1 MSIWISQNEY
11 IDMDNRII
19 IAHNVPSHTGDDFF
33 ESSLDV
39 LVQVGVVEESVRRLG
54 YEPIRI
60 PFTRH
65 YEDFLERM
73 RGMGSIMIFN
83 LCETVDE
90 DPRMSWQPPAFFE
103 HMGVPFT
110 GSPANAI
117 LLTTD
122 KLITK
127 RFLSASGITT
137 PRYFLYGG
145 AMPNTAVA
153 MDFPL
158 IAKPRFEDA
167 SIGIDQE
174 SVFANDAD
182 MKARLPGLFARFGQ
196 MIVEEY
202 IDGDE
207 FNISIFGHPSPRA
220 IPVARID
227 FQDYPE
233 HLFRIVGY
241 RAKWDETSFEFHNS
255 SRTFP
260 ENLDTHLVENL
271 QKISLHCFRLFG
283 LRDYGRIDVRVDTA
297 GRIHVLEVN
306 ANPCLS
312 PDAGF
317 PAAVTES
324 GIGYETMVKSFIGF
338 MECRRPRLF
347 YRKKHVSGGN
357 SMDVDGDEYA
367 RSLMTCM

>member
-1 MSIWISQNEY
+1 
-11 IDMDNRII
+11 MDNRII
-19 IAHNVPSHTGDDFF
+19 VAHNVPSHTGDDFY
-33 ESSLDV
+33 ESSQDV
-39 LVQVGVVEESVRRLG
+39 LVQVGAVEESIGRLG

-60 PFTRH
+60 PFTRQ
-65 YEDFLERM
+65 YADFINRV
-73 RGMGSIMIFN
+73 RGMDSMLIFN

-90 DPRMSWQPPAFFE
+90 DPRMSWQPPALFE
-103 HMGVPFT
+103 HIGASFT

-137 PRYFLYGG
+137 PRYFLYAGVFPQVS
-145 AMPNTAVA
+145 ANLK
-153 MDFPL
+153 FPL

-174 SVFANDAD
+174 SVFTSEAD
-182 MKARLPGLFARFGQ
+182 MMCRLPELFARFGQ

-207 FNISIFGHPSPRA
+207 FNVSIFGHPALRVFP
-220 IPVARID
+220 IARIE

-233 HLFRIVGY
+233 TLFRIVGY
-241 RAKWDETSFEFHNS
+241 RAKWDEASFEFLNS
-255 SRTFP
+255 SRIFP
-260 ENLDTHLVENL
+260 GNLDTRLVE
-271 QKISLHCFRLFG
+271 SLGQTSLYCFRLFG
-283 LRDYGRIDVRVDTA
+283 LRDYGRIDIRVDKT
-297 GRIHVLEVN
+297 GRVYVLEVN

-317 PAAVTES
+317 PATITQS
-324 GIGYETMVKSFIGF
+324 GMSYDDMVKSFIGF
-338 MECRRPRLF
+338 MKCRRSRQLC
-347 YRKKHVSGGN
+347 KKYDESRTYSSGSG
-357 SMDVDGDEYA
+357 DDEYTK
-367 RSLMTCM
+367 SLMTCM

>member
-1 MSIWISQNEY
+1 
-11 IDMDNRII
+11 MDSKIVV
-19 IAHNVPSHTGDDFF
+19 AHNVPSHMGDDFF
-33 ESSLDV
+33 ESSRDV
-39 LVQVGVVEESVRRLG
+39 LVQVEAVEESIRRLG
-54 YEPIRI
+54 YKPVRI

-65 YEDFLERM
+65 YVDFIGRV
-73 RGMGSIMIFN
+73 RDIGPIMIFN

-90 DPRMSWQPPAFFE
+90 DPRMSWQPPALFE
-103 HMGVPFT
+103 LMGVLFT
-110 GSPANAI
+110 GSSANTI

-127 RFLSASGITT
+127 RFLSASGVTT
-137 PRYFLYGG
+137 PRYFLYAG
-145 AMPNTAVA
+145 AMSNTAKT
-153 MDFPL
+153 MGFPL

-174 SVFANDAD
+174 SVFVSETD
-182 MKARLPGLFARFGQ
+182 MNARLPELFARFGQ

-207 FNISIFGHPSPRA
+207 FNISIFGHPAPRA
-220 IPVARID
+220 LPVARIE

-233 HLFRIVGY
+233 NLFHIVGY

-260 ENLDTHLVENL
+260 GNLDTHHIEGLEQV
-271 QKISLHCFRLFG
+271 SLYCFRLFG
-283 LRDYGRIDVRVDTA
+283 LRDYGRIDVRVDAA
-297 GRIHVLEVN
+297 GRINVLEVN

-317 PAAVTES
+317 PAAVRENGMS
-324 GIGYETMVKSFIGF
+324 YDDMIQAFIGF
-338 MECRRPRLF
+338 TECRRSRLF
-347 YRKKHVSGGN
+347 SRKCNGPGEYVLDSDN
-357 SMDVDGDEYA
+357 DEYTK
-367 RSLMTCM
+367 SFMTYM

>member
-1 MSIWISQNEY
+1 
-11 IDMDNRII
+11 MDSRII
-19 IAHNVPSHTGDDFF
+19 VAHNVPGHIGDDFY
-33 ESSLDV
+33 ESSRDV
-39 LVQVGVVEESVRRLG
+39 LVQVEAVEESIGRLG
-54 YEPIRI
+54 YEPIRM
-60 PFTRH
+60 PFTRQ
-65 YEDFLERM
+65 YAVFIDRVRE
-73 RGMGSIMIFN
+73 MGSMPVFN

-90 DPRMSWQPPAFFE
+90 DPRMSWQPPALFE
-103 HMGVPFT
+103 HMGIQFT

-127 RFLSASGITT
+127 RFLSASGIMT
-137 PRYFLYGG
+137 PRYFLYNGVFPRLS
-145 AMPNTAVA
+145 ADMQ
-153 MDFPL
+153 FPL

-174 SVFANDAD
+174 SVFVTEKD
-182 MKARLPGLFARFGQ
+182 MKDRLPELFVRFGQ

-202 IDGDE
+202 IDGGE
-207 FNISIFGHPSPRA
+207 FNVSIFGHPAPRA
-220 IPVARID
+220 LPVARIE

-241 RAKWDETSFEFHNS
+241 RAKWDETSIEFHNS

-260 ENLDTHLVENL
+260 GDLDTHLVENL
-271 QKISLHCFRLFG
+271 QQTALYCFRLFG
-283 LRDYGRIDVRVDTA
+283 LRDYGRIDVRVDMA

-306 ANPCLS
+306 ANPCIS

-317 PAAVTES
+317 PAAVRES
-324 GIGYETMVKSFIGF
+324 GTNYDDMIQAFISF

-347 YRKKHVSGGN
+347 SRKKNDQGEYISGSDGN
-357 SMDVDGDEYA
+357 EYMN
-367 RSLMTCM
+367 RMIDYS